1 MAKNRKYIHTSHQ
14 GTKEARIANYAQVSA
29 LAADTKK
36 RVDLISQIVSS
47 FTGRIRQDIKTWR
60 SALQAAELEENPQRY
75 LLYTVYKDVELDD
88 QVLTCI
94 ANQKAQ
100 LKAEQWKLADAD
112 GAEKPEATALLRKP
126 WFYEF
131 IDAVI
136 KSTHQGFVLLEV
148 AGTMRSIN
156 SSTTEI
162 AGFTEVPRNAVNPE
176 LGIVTA
182 NIGDTAGIDYNNPAF
197 AKTVIAIGKAHSLG
211 ILNACAPRAIYKKN
225 AEAAWSEFAEMFGM
239 PIRLGKVASRN
250 PKDVADMELF
260 LQNMGSAAY
269 AVMGADDSIEIK
281 ESSRGDAYKVYA
293 EMIARQDRGI
303 AKLILGQ
310 TMTTDN
316 GSSRSQAEVHERVSE
331 HRMLEL
337 KMLVEF
343 TINYKL
349 LPLLIANGYP
359 LTGLSFQWDNASN
372 ISEIDIAQDT
382 FLTANFE
389 FENLDYFAQKY
400 RVPITALRAKNE
412 LATEVPDASADKKG
426 KPTPKEKKE
435 KLSQTQA
442 LNLALD
448 VLYNQPHNH

>member
-1 MAKNRKYIHTSHQ
+1 
-14 GTKEARIANYAQVSA
+14 
-29 LAADTKK
+29 
-36 RVDLISQIVSS
+36 
-47 FTGRIRQDIKTWR
+47 
-60 SALQAAELEENPQRY
+60 
-75 LLYTVYKDVELDD
+75 
-88 QVLTCI
+88 
-94 ANQKAQ
+94 
-100 LKAEQWKLADAD
+100 
-112 GAEKPEATALLRKP
+112 
-126 WFYEF
+126 
-131 IDAVI
+131 
-136 KSTHQGFVLLEV
+136 
-148 AGTMRSIN
+148 
-156 SSTTEI
+156 
-162 AGFTEVPRNAVNPE
+162 
-176 LGIVTA
+176 
-182 NIGDTAGIDYNNPAF
+182 
-197 AKTVIAIGKAHSLG
+197 
-211 ILNACAPRAIYKKN
+211 
-225 AEAAWSEFAEMFGM
+225 
-239 PIRLGKVASRN
+239 
-250 PKDVADMELF
+250 
-260 LQNMGSAAY
+260 
-269 AVMGADDSIEIK
+269 
-281 ESSRGDAYKVYA
+281 
-293 EMIARQDRGI
+293 
-303 AKLILGQ
+303 
-310 TMTTDN
+310 MTTDN

>member
-1 MAKNRKYIHTSHQ
+1 
-14 GTKEARIANYAQVSA
+14 VSA

-60 SALQAAELEENPQRY
+60 SALQVAESEENPQRY
-75 LLYTVYKDVELDD
+75 YLYTVYKDVELDD
-88 QVLTCI
+88 QVITCLH
-94 ANQKAQ
+94 NQKAQ
-100 LKAEQWKLADAD
+100 LKAEAWKLADKD
-112 GAEKPEATALLRKP
+112 GEENPEATALMRKP
-126 WFYEF
+126 WFYDF
-131 IDAVI
+131 IDLVL
-136 KSTHQGFVLLEV
+136 KSTHQGFVLLEL
-148 AGTMRSIN
+148 AGTMPTESG
-156 SSTTEI
+156 TEI
-162 AGFTEVPRNAVNPE
+162 IGFNEVPRNNVNPE
-176 LGIVTA
+176 LSIVTK
-182 NIGDTAGIDYNNPAF
+182 NIGDDTGIDYTQPAF
-197 AKTVIAIGKAHSLG
+197 TKTVISIGKRGNFGL
-211 ILNACAPRAIYKKN
+211 LNACAPRAIYKKN

-293 EMIARQDRGI
+293 ELIARQDRGI
-303 AKLILGQ
+303 AKLLLGQ

-331 HRMLEL
+331 QRMLEL
-337 KMLVEF
+337 KMLLEF

-349 LPLLIANGYP
+349 LPMLITYGYP
-359 LTGLSFQWDNASN
+359 LAGLTFQWDNASN
-372 ISEIDIAQDT
+372 IREIDIQQDT
-382 FLTANFE
+382 FLTENFE

-400 RVPITALRAKNE
+400 RVPITALRAKQE
-412 LATEVPDASADKKG
+412 VTVSKSPATDPKKKKVDPTDKS
-426 KPTPKEKKE
+426 E

-448 VLYNQPHNH
+448 LLYNQPHNHS